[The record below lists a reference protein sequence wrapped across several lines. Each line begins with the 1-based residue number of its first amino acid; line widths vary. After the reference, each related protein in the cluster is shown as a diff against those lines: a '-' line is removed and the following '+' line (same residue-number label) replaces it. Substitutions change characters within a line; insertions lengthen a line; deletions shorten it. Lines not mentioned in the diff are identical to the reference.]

1 MRKLWTVAF
10 PTLNDA
16 DARFIAGIRA
26 RHDRQASLL
35 GPHFTLLFGCDAVD
49 EAVYT
54 AHVRAIAA
62 STPALRFE
70 CREVEPDSDDGR
82 GLVYLVPEQGR
93 GALTLLHDRL
103 YTGPLAPHLRK
114 DKDFIAHI
122 TVAHAATLEAA
133 ERLSDQLN
141 VDGVAVAGTIDALVV
156 GSVDNGRFVEL
167 ARFALR
173 H

>member
-1 MRKLWTVAF
+1 MRKLYTVAF

-26 RHDRQASLL
+26 RHDRQASML

-49 EAVYT
+49 EATYIE
-54 AHVRAIAA
+54 HVRAIAA
-62 STPALRFE
+62 STAAVRFE
-70 CREVEPDSDDGR
+70 CREAEPDSDDER
-82 GLVYLVPEQGR
+82 GVVYLVPEQGR

-114 DKDFIAHI
+114 DLHFVAHI
-122 TVAHAATLEAA
+122 TVAHAADVEAA
-133 ERLSDQLN
+133 QRLCDHLN
-141 VDGVAVAGTIDALVV
+141 TEGVDVSGSIDALVV
-156 GSVDNGRFVEL
+156 GCVESSRFVEL

>member
-10 PTLNDA
+10 PTLDDA

-26 RHDRQASLL
+26 RHDRQASML
-35 GPHFTLLFGCDAVD
+35 GPHFTLLSGCDAVD
-49 EAVYT
+49 EAVYMD
-54 AHVRAIAA
+54 HVRAVVA
-62 STPALRFE
+62 STAAFRFE
-70 CREVEPDSDDGR
+70 CREAEPDSDDGR

-93 GALTLLHDRL
+93 GALTMLHDRL
-103 YTGPLAPHLRK
+103 YTGPLAPHWRK

-122 TVAHAATLEAA
+122 TVAHAADLGAA
-133 ERLSDQLN
+133 ERLSDALN
-141 VDGVAVAGTIDALVV
+141 VDGIAVAGAIDAVAV
-156 GSVDNGRFVEL
+156 GSVENGRFVEL